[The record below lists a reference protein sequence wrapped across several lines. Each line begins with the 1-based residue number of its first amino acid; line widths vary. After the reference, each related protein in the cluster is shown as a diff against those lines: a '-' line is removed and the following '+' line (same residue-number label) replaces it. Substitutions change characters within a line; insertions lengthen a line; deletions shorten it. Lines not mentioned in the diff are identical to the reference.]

1 MSNDESGI
9 AIKKYDREWKKKKK
23 KEKKEEKRE
32 KRKKT
37 TKRGQATSH
46 TGRKE
51 SKTKK
56 FNIQFSKKTIDK
68 TRQNSNAVNLSD
80 SKLKCQS
87 DRTWITKNEGGKNEY
102 FLTKKERKRKYLSRN
117 QSEITNADP
126 TYDFVYNLLLS

>member
-1 MSNDESGI
+1 VSNDESGI

-23 KEKKEEKRE
+23 KGKKEKKTR
-32 KRKKT
+32 
-37 TKRGQATSH
+37 KRGQATSH

-102 FLTKKERKRKYLSRN
+102 FLTKKERKRRYLSRN

-126 TYDFVYNLLLS
+126 TCDFVYNLLLS